1 MKTVIINGVTYANVP
16 QVSIPT
22 PDNGT
27 ATFFETSG
35 ANVTAGDI
43 ISGKV
48 AYGASG
54 SVTGNLTVPVIS
66 QDSVSK
72 VLSIT

>member
-1 MKTVIINGVTYANVP
+1 MKTIIINGVTYANVP

-22 PDNGT
+22 PDNDT
-27 ATFFETSG
+27 ATFFETSD
-35 ANVTAGDI
+35 ANITAGDLI
-43 ISGKV
+43 AGKR

-54 SVTGNLTVPVIS
+54 AVAGTLTVPVIS
-66 QDSVSK
+66 QDSVTK